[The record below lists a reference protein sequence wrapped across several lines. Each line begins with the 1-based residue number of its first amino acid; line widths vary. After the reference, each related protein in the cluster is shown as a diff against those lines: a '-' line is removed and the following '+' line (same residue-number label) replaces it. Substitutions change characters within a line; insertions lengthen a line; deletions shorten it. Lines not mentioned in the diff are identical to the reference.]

1 MEGTPMTVTA
11 YSHPMGIALADEITD
26 IDLAVLQGMWSVE
39 QYLALTAQTNRLLEY
54 TDGVIEV
61 LPMPTDKHQSI
72 SLFLLLCFLAFVRP
86 RGGVAFYAPLRLE
99 IRPGKFREPDL
110 LILMRSDDPR
120 RQNDYWRGADLVV
133 EIVSPDNPARDL
145 EEKPRDYAEAGIP
158 EYWIVNP
165 LDETVTVLTL
175 TDGSYTEYGVFRRG
189 DEARS
194 KLLDGFTVR
203 VDQIFDAR

>member
-1 MEGTPMTVTA
+1 MTVTA

-120 RQNDYWRGADLVV
+120 RQNDYWRGADLVL

-194 KLLDGFTVR
+194 KLLDGLTVR

>member
-1 MEGTPMTVTA
+1 MTVTA

-61 LPMPTDKHQSI
+61 LPIPTDKHQSI

>member
-1 MEGTPMTVTA
+1 MTVTA

-120 RQNDYWRGADLVV
+120 RQNDYWRGADLVL

-203 VDQIFDAR
+203 VDAIFDAQ

>member
-1 MEGTPMTVTA
+1 MTVTA

-120 RQNDYWRGADLVV
+120 RQNDYWRGADLVL

-175 TDGSYTEYGVFRRG
+175 TDGSYAEYGVFRRG

-203 VDQIFDAR
+203 VDAIFDAQ

>member
-1 MEGTPMTVTA
+1 MTVTA

-110 LILMRSDDPR
+110 LILMPGSRRVTRLRS
-120 RQNDYWRGADLVV
+120 
-133 EIVSPDNPARDL
+133 
-145 EEKPRDYAEAGIP
+145 
-158 EYWIVNP
+158 
-165 LDETVTVLTL
+165 
-175 TDGSYTEYGVFRRG
+175 
-189 DEARS
+189 
-194 KLLDGFTVR
+194 VR
-203 VDQIFDAR
+203 

>member
-1 MEGTPMTVTA
+1 MTVTA

-120 RQNDYWRGADLVV
+120 RQNDYWRGADLVL

-175 TDGSYTEYGVFRRG
+175 TDGSYAEYGVFRRG

>member
-1 MEGTPMTVTA
+1 MTVTA

-120 RQNDYWRGADLVV
+120 RQNDYWRGADLVL

-175 TDGSYTEYGVFRRG
+175 TDGSYAEYGVFRRG

-203 VDQIFDAR
+203 VDAIFDAR

>member
-1 MEGTPMTVTA
+1 MTVTA

-110 LILMRSDDPR
+110 LILTRSDDPR

>member
-1 MEGTPMTVTA
+1 MTVTA
-11 YSHPMGIALADEITD
+11 YSHSMGIALADEITD

-86 RGGVAFYAPLRLE
+86 CGGVAFYAPLRLE

-110 LILMRSDDPR
+110 LILTRGDDPR

-175 TDGSYTEYGVFRRG
+175 TEGSFAEYGVFRRG

>member
-1 MEGTPMTVTA
+1 MTVTA

-61 LPMPTDKHQSI
+61 LPIPTDKHQSI

-175 TDGSYTEYGVFRRG
+175 SAGSYAEYGVFRRG

-194 KLLDGFTVR
+194 KLLDGLTVR

>member
-1 MEGTPMTVTA
+1 MTVTA

-110 LILMRSDDPR
+110 LILTCEATIRDGRMTTGAVRIWCWKSSVPTIR
-120 RQNDYWRGADLVV
+120 RATWRKNRATTPKLAFL
-133 EIVSPDNPARDL
+133 S
-145 EEKPRDYAEAGIP
+145 
-158 EYWIVNP
+158 
-165 LDETVTVLTL
+165 T
-175 TDGSYTEYGVFRRG
+175 GSSTRWMKR
-189 DEARS
+189 
-194 KLLDGFTVR
+194 
-203 VDQIFDAR
+203 

>member
-1 MEGTPMTVTA
+1 MTVTA

-175 TDGSYTEYGVFRRG
+175 SAGSYAEYGVFRRG